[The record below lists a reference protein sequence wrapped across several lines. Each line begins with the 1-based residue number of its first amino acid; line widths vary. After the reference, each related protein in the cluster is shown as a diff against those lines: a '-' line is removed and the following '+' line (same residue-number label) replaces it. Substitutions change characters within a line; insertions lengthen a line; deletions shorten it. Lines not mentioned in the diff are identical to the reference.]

1 MEVSCEDE
9 KLKSKII
16 ALFVI
21 EDDKRF
27 SFFFTR
33 CKKSFKVAAA
43 PPLKRKKNKKMGI

>member
-27 SFFFTR
+27 SYFFINYEN
-33 CKKSFKVAAA
+33 SFKVY
-43 PPLKRKKNKKMGI
+43 ICI